1 MSRRRYMSGGTTTQ
15 REDVKIRNLSKA
27 EFHNRDVGKISFEDT
42 VGGTIVTLSENR
54 QSMKFLRLPIPKL
67 QKGCLYS
74 ISVEYRVL
82 ESSESEDTIV
92 YLFAS
97 HDISVAIYNNVGDI
111 YGIPLKGKKGAKG
124 LEQQFYMTTRT
135 AIPECLYLMLDRIK
149 GSQFSIWLH
158 VTITKI
164 PLPRFDTGREL
175 RPMKFLSLKTQR
187 ATIVHTDK
195 REEVIV
201 IDKGITTI
209 TVPNEIYTIK
219 FDNSDKQYILFIDM
233 GNVAM
238 ETWNGTFTNLPNV
251 IGVCGLNYLRAY
263 HYALSLFGSCRSL
276 VKISEIDLS
285 KIYDVNGDLIFNGCY
300 NLTDV
305 VIKGFNTYNTG
316 KTYLNFQRMPC
327 LSAESIDTLIE
338 NAISRPDKEAI
349 IYLHKYA
356 FEHNVSEKTKELA
369 KAKGIKIVQYDDP
382 WADFMSP
389 NGTQRVFEW

>member
-1 MSRRRYMSGGTTTQ
+1 MSRRRYLSHRTQ
-15 REDVKIRNLSKA
+15 LGFYDFSKA
-27 EFHNRDVGKISFEDT
+27 EFRNWDVGKISFEDT

-54 QSMKFLRLPIPKL
+54 QSTKFLRLPIPEM

-97 HDISVAIYNNVGDI
+97 SDINTAIYNKVGGI
-111 YGIPLKGKKGAKG
+111 YGIPLKGGKGAKG
-124 LEQQFYMTTRT
+124 LEQQFYITTGT

-149 GSQFSIWLH
+149 GSKFSIWLH

-175 RPMKFLSLKTQR
+175 RPMKFLSLKAQR

-238 ETWNGTFTNLPNV
+238 ETWNNTLSHLQNV
-251 IGVCGLNYLRAY
+251 IGVCGLNYSRAY
-263 HYALSLFGSCRSL
+263 RYALSLFGACSRL
-276 VKISEIDLS
+276 VRISEIDLS
-285 KIYDVNGDLIFNGCY
+285 KIYDFHGDLILFGCY

-316 KTYLNFQRMPC
+316 KTHIKFDRMPC
-327 LSAESIDTLIE
+327 LSEESIDMLIE
-338 NAISRPDKEAI
+338 NAVSRPDKEAKV
-349 IYLHKYA
+349 YLHKYV
-356 FEHNVSEKTKELA
+356 FEHNVKEETKQLA
-369 KAKGIKIVQYDDP
+369 LSKGIKILQYDDP
-382 WADFMSP
+382 WADDMSP

>member
-1 MSRRRYMSGGTTTQ
+1 MTDRRRYSSNSIKL
-15 REDVKIRNLSKA
+15 DFYKFSKA
-27 EFHNRDVGKISFEDT
+27 EFHNGGSGKISFEDT

-54 QSMKFLRLPIPKL
+54 QSTKFLRLPIPEL

-97 HDISVAIYNNVGDI
+97 HSINTAIYNKVGDI
-111 YGIPLKGKKGAKG
+111 YGIPLKGEKGAKG
-124 LEQQFYMTTRT
+124 LEQQFYITTRT
-135 AIPECLYLMLDRIK
+135 PIPECLYLMLDRIK
-149 GSQFSIWLH
+149 GSKFSIWLH

-164 PLPRFDTGREL
+164 PLPRFDTSKEL
-175 RPMKFLSLKTQR
+175 RPMKFLSLKAQR

-195 REEVIV
+195 REETIV

-209 TVPNEIYTIK
+209 TAPNDIYTIN

-233 GNVAM
+233 GNVAI
-238 ETWNGTFTNLPNV
+238 EKWNSTFTHLLNL
-251 IGVCGLNYLRAY
+251 IGICGLNYSRAY
-263 HYALSLFGSCRSL
+263 RYALSLFGSCRSL

-285 KIYDVNGDLIFNGCY
+285 KIWDFHGDLLCNGCY

-316 KTYLNFQRMPC
+316 KTHIKFNRMPC

-382 WADFMSP
+382 WADDMSP
-389 NGTQRVFEW
+389 NSIQRVFEW

>member
-1 MSRRRYMSGGTTTQ
+1 MTDRRRYSSNSIKL
-15 REDVKIRNLSKA
+15 DFYKFSKA
-27 EFHNRDVGKISFEDT
+27 EFRNWDVGKISFEDT

-54 QSMKFLRLPIPKL
+54 QSTKFLRLPIPEM

-97 HDISVAIYNNVGDI
+97 SDINTAIYDKVGGI
-111 YGIPLKGKKGAKG
+111 YGIPLKGGKGAKG
-124 LEQQFYMTTRT
+124 LEQQFYITTGT

-149 GSQFSIWLH
+149 GSKFSIWLH

-164 PLPRFDTGREL
+164 PLPHFDTGREL
-175 RPMKFLSLKTQR
+175 RPMKFLSLKAQR

-209 TVPNEIYTIK
+209 TVPNDIYTIN
-219 FDNSDKQYILFIDM
+219 FDNSDKQYILFADL
-233 GNVAM
+233 GNVAI
-238 ETWNGTFTNLPNV
+238 EKWNGTLSHLQNV
-251 IGVCGLNYLRAY
+251 IGVCGLNYSRAY
-263 HYALSLFGSCRSL
+263 RYALSLFGVCSRL
-276 VKISEIDLS
+276 VRISEIDLS
-285 KIYDVNGDLIFNGCY
+285 KIYDFHGDLLLHGCY

-316 KTYLNFQRMPC
+316 KTSLNFQRMPC
-327 LSAESIDTLIE
+327 LSAESIDTLID

-389 NGTQRVFEW
+389 NGIQRVFEW

>member
-1 MSRRRYMSGGTTTQ
+1 MTDRRRYSSNSIKL
-15 REDVKIRNLSKA
+15 DFYKFSKA
-27 EFHNRDVGKISFEDT
+27 EFRNWDVGKISFEDT

-54 QSMKFLRLPIPKL
+54 QNTKFLRLPIPEL

-97 HDISVAIYNNVGDI
+97 SNINTAIYNKVGDV
-111 YGIPLKGKKGAKG
+111 YGIPLKGGKGAKG
-124 LEQQFYMTTRT
+124 LEQQFYITTGT

-149 GSQFSIWLH
+149 GSKFSIWLH

-175 RPMKFLSLKTQR
+175 RPMKFLSLKAQR

-209 TVPNEIYTIK
+209 TVPNDIYTIN
-219 FDNSDKQYILFIDM
+219 FDNSDKQYILFADL
-233 GNVAM
+233 GNVVI
-238 ETWNGTFTNLPNV
+238 EKWDGTLSHLYNV
-251 IGVCGLNYLRAY
+251 IGVCGLNYSRAY
-263 HYALSLFGSCRSL
+263 HYALTLFGSCRSL

-285 KIYDVNGDLIFNGCY
+285 KINYAYGDLLLNGCY

-305 VIKGFNTYNTG
+305 VIKGFNTFNKG
-316 KTYLNFQRMPC
+316 KLTLNFNRMPC

-338 NAISRPDKEAI
+338 NAISRPNKEAI

-389 NGTQRVFEW
+389 NGIQRVFEW

>member
-1 MSRRRYMSGGTTTQ
+1 MTDRRRYSSNSIKL
-15 REDVKIRNLSKA
+15 DFYKFSKA
-27 EFHNRDVGKISFEDT
+27 EFRNWDVGKISFEDT

-54 QSMKFLRLPIPKL
+54 QSTKFLRLPIPEM

-97 HDISVAIYNNVGDI
+97 SDINTAIYDKVGGV
-111 YGIPLKGKKGAKG
+111 YGIPLKGGKGAKG
-124 LEQQFYMTTRT
+124 LEQQFYITTGT

-149 GSQFSIWLH
+149 GSKFSIWLH

-175 RPMKFLSLKTQR
+175 RPMKFLSLKAQR

-209 TVPNEIYTIK
+209 TVPNDIYTVN
-219 FDNSDKQYILFIDM
+219 FDNSDKRYILFADL
-233 GNVAM
+233 GNVAI
-238 ETWNGTFTNLPNV
+238 EKWDGTLSHLQNV
-251 IGVCGLNYLRAY
+251 IGVCGLNYSRGY
-263 HYALSLFGSCRSL
+263 RYALSLFGSCRNL

-285 KIYDVNGDLIFNGCY
+285 KIYDVNGYFLLNGCY

-316 KTYLNFQRMPC
+316 KTFIEFKRMPC

-369 KAKGIKIVQYDDP
+369 KAKGIKIVQLDDP
-382 WADFMSP
+382 WADFMSS
-389 NGTQRVFEW
+389 NGIQRVFEW

>member
-1 MSRRRYMSGGTTTQ
+1 MTDRRRYSSNSIKL
-15 REDVKIRNLSKA
+15 DFYKFSKA
-27 EFHNRDVGKISFEDT
+27 EFRNWDVGKISFEDT
-42 VGGTIVTLSENR
+42 VGGTIVALSENR
-54 QSMKFLRLPIPKL
+54 QSTKFLRLPIPEM

-97 HDISVAIYNNVGDI
+97 SDINTAIYDKVGGV
-111 YGIPLKGKKGAKG
+111 YGIPLKGGKGAKG
-124 LEQQFYMTTRT
+124 LEQQFYITTGA

-149 GSQFSIWLH
+149 GSKFSIWLH

-164 PLPRFDTGREL
+164 PLPRFDTEREL
-175 RPMKFLSLKTQR
+175 RPMKFLSLKAQR

-195 REEVIV
+195 REETIV

-209 TVPNEIYTIK
+209 TVPNDIYTVN
-219 FDNSDKQYILFIDM
+219 FDNSDKRYILFADL
-233 GNVAM
+233 GNVAI
-238 ETWNGTFTNLPNV
+238 EKWDGTLSHLQNV
-251 IGVCGLNYLRAY
+251 IGVCGLNYSRGY
-263 HYALSLFGSCRSL
+263 RYALSLFGSCRNL

-285 KIYDVNGDLIFNGCY
+285 KIYDVNGYFLLNGCY

-316 KTYLNFQRMPC
+316 KTFIEFKRMPC

-369 KAKGIKIVQYDDP
+369 KAKGIKIVQLDDP
-382 WADFMSP
+382 WADFMSS
-389 NGTQRVFEW
+389 NGIQRVFEW